1 MFFGADVLFE
11 KKISASQATG
21 AWERFFAIHALGD
34 STGFNLPGQPPWP
47 TVAYSK
53 DTRMLVSCHT
63 IADVYW
69 DSEES
74 GGEKCCSVHSKRF
87 FLFDENAF

>member
-34 STGFNLPGQPPWP
+34 STGFNLPGQPP
-47 TVAYSK
+47 
-53 DTRMLVSCHT
+53 
-63 IADVYW
+63 
-69 DSEES
+69 
-74 GGEKCCSVHSKRF
+74 
-87 FLFDENAF
+87 